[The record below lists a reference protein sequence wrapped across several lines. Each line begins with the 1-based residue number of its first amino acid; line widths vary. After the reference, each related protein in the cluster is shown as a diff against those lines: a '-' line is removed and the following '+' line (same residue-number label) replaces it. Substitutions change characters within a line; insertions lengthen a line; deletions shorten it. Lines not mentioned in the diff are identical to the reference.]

1 MSTSFRSPSVP
12 TTAPTFAGALPR
24 PLLLV
29 AAVLGLAST
38 AFAVWLFLHPGSL
51 LARDPEA
58 FLLRVVLGPRATAA
72 VVGGLGLAGAVG
84 AALALTGAVRSRPGR
99 ALLALALAQV
109 AGWGVALQSVT
120 TISLAGY
127 LLAAALPLGLV
138 VLLALVVR
146 RYRRLRWLVLA
157 GVLAAAVAVG
167 LSWAEVV
174 AALGRLGRAQAV
186 GFTAA
191 APRIGVAVLEGAVVA
206 VWALVAI
213 RLLRGSSAAGDA
225 RRWVLR
231 HRLALTL
238 VAAAGPLPYGLLRL
252 SWLIPWPLVSPE
264 EDLPPELRLWGLL
277 LGGAAL
283 LGSVLTLGLVRPWGE
298 TFPRWFP
305 VLAGRPVPA
314 AAAVVPGGLVAG
326 LVTAAAVPMLR
337 LALLPAAGELSD
349 GLGLGERIGFALIFP
364 FWVWGPALALAVWGY
379 ALHRSLPADR
389 DAVRG
394 DARG

>member
-1 MSTSFRSPSVP
+1 MSTSFRSPALS
-12 TTAPTFAGALPR
+12 TTAPAPSGVVPR
-24 PLLLV
+24 PLLLA
-29 AAVLGLAST
+29 AAVLGLA
-38 AFAVWLFLHPGSL
+38 AAVFGVWLFRHPGSL
-51 LARDPEA
+51 LGRDPEA
-58 FLLRVVLGPRATAA
+58 FLLRVVLGPRSTA
-72 VVGGLGLAGAVG
+72 VVVAGLGLAGAVG
-84 AALALTGAVRSRPGR
+84 AVLALTGAVRSTRR
-99 ALLALALAQV
+99 ALLALALVQV

-127 LLAAALPLGLV
+127 LLAAALPLGLA
-138 VLLALVVR
+138 VLLVMVVR

-167 LSWAEVV
+167 LAFADVV
-174 AALGRLGRAQAV
+174 AALARLGRALAI
-186 GFTAA
+186 GFAAA
-191 APRIGVAVLEGAVVA
+191 APRIGATILEAAVVA
-206 VWALVAI
+206 AWALITI
-213 RLLRGSSAAGDA
+213 RLLRGSAATGDV

-252 SWLIPWPLVSPE
+252 SWLTPWPLVSPE

-305 VLAGRPVPA
+305 VLAGRPVPV

-326 LVTAAAVPMLR
+326 LVSAAAIPMLR
-337 LALLPAAGELSD
+337 LALLPAADEVSG
-349 GLGLGERIGFALIFP
+349 GLGLWERVGFALVFP

-379 ALHRSLPADR
+379 ALHRSRPADH
-389 DAVRG
+389 DAVQA